1 MVFLQGVDTTA
12 TGKRRPT
19 AVYTCKLHTT
29 MLLFDGVDTPATGN
43 RSPTEV
49 NKG

>member
-19 AVYTCKLHTT
+19 AVNKCKLHRT
-29 MLLFDGVDTPATGN
+29 MLLFDGVDTTATGK
-43 RSPTEV
+43 RSPTAV